1 MSLIINQG
9 KQDTTQDN
17 KFNPITE
24 KNVLAQITEIKLAQ
38 TQTNTLEITM
48 RLLNGSNKG
57 RFVFDRINYDP
68 KSDFSW
74 KYRAIRKAAGVPYN
88 ENESAQIDIEKILLN
103 KAVTVDLGVR
113 KGKNSA
119 GEEQEYQNITY
130 KVIKQPATTQAPTTP
145 ATPAPTQAAPVQE
158 NAPVAQA
165 TNEDSKA
172 SEPIQEPEVPNLT
185 DDTDW
190 D

>member
-24 KNVLAQITEIKLAQ
+24 KNVLAQITEIKLA
-38 TQTNTLEITM
+38 TSQTNTLEITM
-48 RLLNGSNKG
+48 RLLNGANKG
-57 RFVFDRINYDP
+57 RFVFDRVSYDP
-68 KSDFSW
+68 TSDFSW
-74 KYRAIRKAAGVPYN
+74 KYRAIRKAAGCPYS
-88 ENESAQIDIEKILLN
+88 ENESAQIDIEKLLLN

-113 KGKNSA
+113 KGKNKD
-119 GEEQEYQNITY
+119 GVEQEYQNITY
-130 KVIKQPATTQAPTTP
+130 KVVKQATTAQAPAAP
-145 ATPAPTQAAPVQE
+145 VAPAPTATAPIENNTPVSTPVHEEVSSPEPVQE
-158 NAPVAQA
+158 P
-165 TNEDSKA
+165 S
-172 SEPIQEPEVPNLT
+172 VPNLT

>member
-24 KNVLAQITEIKLAQ
+24 KNVLAQITEIKLASS
-38 TQTNTLEITM
+38 QTNTLEITM
-48 RLLNGSNKG
+48 RLLNGANKG
-57 RFVFDRINYDP
+57 RFVFDRVNYDP
-68 KSDFSW
+68 TSDFSW
-74 KYRAIRKAAGVPYN
+74 KYRAVRKAAGCPYN

-130 KVIKQPATTQAPTTP
+130 KVVKQPAPAQAP
-145 ATPAPTQAAPVQE
+145 AAPAPTQAAPTPVATPANE
-158 NAPVAQA
+158 DTVAPAPV
-165 TNEDSKA
+165 E
-172 SEPIQEPEVPNLT
+172 EPTVPNLT

>member
-24 KNVLAQITEIKLAQ
+24 KNVLAQITEIKLASS
-38 TQTNTLEITM
+38 QTNTLEVTM
-48 RLLNGSNKG
+48 RLLNGANKG
-57 RFVFDRINYDP
+57 RFIFDRISYDP
-68 KSDFSW
+68 TSDFSW
-74 KYRAIRKAAGVPYN
+74 KYRAIRKAAGCPYN
-88 ENESAQIDIEKILLN
+88 ENESAQIDIEKLLLN

-113 KGKNSA
+113 KGKNKD
-119 GEEQEYQNITY
+119 GVEQEYQNITY
-130 KVIKQPATTQAPTTP
+130 KVITQTTQATAPTTP
-145 ATPAPTQAAPVQE
+145 APTATAPVNPTPVATPVNEDTSTPAPVE
-158 NAPVAQA
+158 
-165 TNEDSKA
+165 
-172 SEPIQEPEVPNLT
+172 EPAVPNLT

>member
-24 KNVLAQITEIKLAQ
+24 KNVLAQITEIKLAT
-38 TQTNTLEITM
+38 TQVNTLEITM
-48 RLLNGSNKG
+48 RLLNGANKG
-57 RFVFDRINYDP
+57 RFIFDRVNYDP

-74 KYRAIRKAAGVPYN
+74 KYRAVRKAAGCPYN
-88 ENESAQIDIEKILLN
+88 ENESAQIDIEKLLLN

-113 KGKNSA
+113 KGKNQA

-130 KVIKQPATTQAPTTP
+130 KVIKTPAPAPNQTPTTAP
-145 ATPAPTQAAPVQE
+145 ATPAQE
-158 NAPVAQA
+158 SAPVA
-165 TNEDSKA
+165 T
-172 SEPIQEPEVPNLT
+172 QETAPVAAEENSVPNLA
-185 DDTDW
+185 DDTIW

>member
-24 KNVLAQITEIKLAQ
+24 KNVLAQITEIKLA
-38 TQTNTLEITM
+38 TSQTNTLEVTM
-48 RLLNGSNKG
+48 RLLNGANKG
-57 RFVFDRINYDP
+57 RFVFDRVSYDP
-68 KSDFSW
+68 TSDFSW
-74 KYRAIRKAAGVPYN
+74 KYRAIRKAAGCPYN
-88 ENESAQIDIEKILLN
+88 ENESAQIDIEKLLLN

-113 KGKNSA
+113 KGKNKD
-119 GEEQEYQNITY
+119 GVEQEYQNITY
-130 KVIKQPATTQAPTTP
+130 KVINQPAQATAP
-145 ATPAPTQAAPVQE
+145 ATPAPAQAAPTQTTTPVATPVNE
-158 NAPVAQA
+158 DTSTPAPVEQPA
-165 TNEDSKA
+165 
-172 SEPIQEPEVPNLT
+172 VPNLT

>member
-1 MSLIINQG
+1 MPLIINQG

-24 KNVLAQITEIKLAQ
+24 KNVLAQITEIKLAT

-48 RLLNGSNKG
+48 RLLNGANKG
-57 RFVFDRINYDP
+57 RFIFDRVNYDP

-74 KYRAIRKAAGVPYN
+74 KYRAVRKAAGCPYN
-88 ENESAQIDIEKILLN
+88 ENESAQIDIEKLLLN

-113 KGKNSA
+113 KGKNQA

-130 KVIKQPATTQAPTTP
+130 KVIKQPASTPATTPTPTAP
-145 ATPAPTQAAPVQE
+145 ATPAQE
-158 NAPVAQA
+158 SAPVA
-165 TNEDSKA
+165 T
-172 SEPIQEPEVPNLT
+172 QETAPVAAEENSVPNLT
-185 DDTDW
+185 DDTIW

>member
-24 KNVLAQITEIKLAQ
+24 KNVLAQITEIKLA
-38 TQTNTLEITM
+38 TSQTNTLEITM
-48 RLLNGSNKG
+48 RLLNGANKG
-57 RFVFDRINYDP
+57 RFVFDRVSYDP
-68 KSDFSW
+68 TSDFSW
-74 KYRAIRKAAGVPYN
+74 KYRAIRKAAGCPYN
-88 ENESAQIDIEKILLN
+88 ENESAQIDIEKLLLN

-113 KGKNSA
+113 KGKNKD
-119 GEEQEYQNITY
+119 GVEQEYQNITY
-130 KVIKQPATTQAPTTP
+130 KVITQNVQATAPV
-145 ATPAPTQAAPVQE
+145 TPAPTQAALTQPTTPVATPVNE
-158 NAPVAQA
+158 DTSTPAPVEQPA
-165 TNEDSKA
+165 
-172 SEPIQEPEVPNLT
+172 VPNLT